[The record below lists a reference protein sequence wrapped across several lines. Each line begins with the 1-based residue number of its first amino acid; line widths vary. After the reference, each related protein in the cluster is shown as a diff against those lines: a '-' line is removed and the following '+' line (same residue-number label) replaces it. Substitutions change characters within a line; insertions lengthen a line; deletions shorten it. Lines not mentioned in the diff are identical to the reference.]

1 MFYTFHFF
9 EKVIKDDGT
18 VAAKCLMC
26 LEKNNRNEVFLKVT
40 DGNTKGLNGH
50 IESQHKEYAKK
61 WREIKAANDEK
72 RKSAPGKRKKASDEA
87 SKQLKLVGHGENKTL
102 QIQSRNDPDLQ
113 RRFDKARV
121 LFVAK
126 SLSSFNIMK
135 HDHILVKALLPQSHS
150 KIKFKTPETI
160 SNHTTKLA
168 DELRRDMLSIII
180 SAKDTTKSFG
190 FSSDLSKTKN
200 CYSLISLTIHFP
212 TPDGELF
219 ELALHADYFGTNRH
233 TGSNILFSL
242 QSFMEECKLDGD
254 DITRYMVLD
263 NASNNKKAIRLGTG
277 SFNPV
282 WCACH
287 TIQLSIKD
295 ALKVKLGMV
304 SINRVLD
311 KCRDVCRLVRRS
323 ETNRDAL
330 KQACQINEET
340 FILPKKP
347 INIRWNSIDD
357 MVASILRIQEGLTY
371 MSFRDRGTWSEAVPE
386 NREFEVA
393 GAVHKCLKPLKIAT
407 KVWEKSKEPN
417 LHEVVKQLWNIKCA
431 LEEERRASRYTKM
444 FAGHLQKMVEKR
456 FKDCGTRV
464 EVFAI
469 AQLLDPDMRGLVLKE
484 FPGVYEKT
492 IADMRR
498 RCLKYDNNPVH
509 IREEPADD
517 AGDGDGDQ
525 NLTGAEK
532 LKKRRIARDHEDN
545 LPAVS
550 RFDLDI
556 QKYEQFADADKDY
569 SNPLKW
575 FIRNKGTYPILS
587 QLSEEIHPV
596 PASSASSERVFSSAT
611 RVSQNIFLSPISFN

>member
-1 MFYTFHFF
+1 M
-9 EKVIKDDGT
+9 KVTKDDGT

-26 LEKNNRNEVFLKVT
+26 LEKNNQDEVFIKVT
-40 DGNTKGLNGH
+40 DGNTKGMKSH
-50 IESQHKEYAKK
+50 IEAAHKEYAKK

-72 RKSAPGKRKKASDEA
+72 RQSATSKRKKTLEESA
-87 SKQLKLVGHGENKTL
+87 KQLKLVL
-102 QIQSRNDPDLQ
+102 QGDGLKIQSRHDPGLQ
-113 RRFDKARV
+113 RRYDEARV

-135 HDHILVKALLPQSHS
+135 YDHLLVKALLPQSHS

-160 SNHTTKLA
+160 SNHATKMA
-168 DELRRDMLSIII
+168 NQLRKDMLSIVV
-180 SAKDTTKSFG
+180 SAKETTKSFG
-190 FSSDLSKTKN
+190 FSSDLSKTKS

-219 ELALHADYFGTNRH
+219 ELALHADYFGSNRH

-242 QSFMEECKLDGD
+242 QSFMEECKLDSD

-277 SFNPV
+277 RFNPV
-282 WCACH
+282 WCSCH

-311 KCRDVCRLVRRS
+311 KFRDICRLIRRS
-323 ETNRDAL
+323 EPNRDAV
-330 KQACQINEET
+330 KQACQINDET

-347 INIRWNSIDD
+347 IDIRWNSIDD

-371 MSFRDRGTWSEAVPE
+371 VSFRDRDTWSEAVPE
-386 NREFEVA
+386 HREFEVA
-393 GAVHKCLKPLKIAT
+393 SAVHKCLKPLKIAT

-417 LHEVVKQLWNIKCA
+417 LHEVVKQLWNIRCA
-431 LEEERRASRYTKM
+431 LEEEKRSSRFVKM
-444 FAGHLQKMVEKR
+444 FAGHLLKMVEKR

-464 EVFAI
+464 KVNAI
-469 AQLLDPDMRGLVLKE
+469 AHFLDPDMRGLVLKE
-484 FPGVYEKT
+484 FRGVYEKT
-492 IADMRR
+492 VADMRNK
-498 RCLKYDNNPVH
+498 CLKFDNAPVH
-509 IREEPADD
+509 IREEPVDD
-517 AGDGDGDQ
+517 AGDGDQ

-532 LKKRRIARDHEDN
+532 LKRRRIARDHQDN
-545 LPAVS
+545 TPAMS
-550 RFDLDI
+550 RFDIDV
-556 QKYEQFADADKDY
+556 QKYEQFTDTDKDY

-575 FIRNKGTYPILS
+575 FIRNKESYPILS
-587 QLSEEIHPV
+587 QLSHEIHPI
-596 PASSASSERVFSSAT
+596 PASSSSSERVFSSAT
-611 RVSQNIFLSPISFN
+611 RVSSNIFFMSFHFTFLFI